1 MLGEN
6 ATMTPTQILIPVN
19 AWSVADCHTATWVNA
34 GRAGWQAGA
43 GIFVIARSRG
53 ETGGGYL
60 RYIVIP
66 GSGAT
71 RITHAPLGP
80 TVVTSAQRHGE
91 LKFTSQR
98 GVTGTVSLED
108 DTATLSTGEV
118 IQATDRPYSS
128 SG

>member
-1 MLGEN
+1 
-6 ATMTPTQILIPVN
+6 MTPTQILIPVN
-19 AWSVADCHTATWVNA
+19 AWSVADCRNHTWVDA
-34 GRAGWQAGA
+34 GRAGWQPGS
-43 GIFVIARSRG
+43 GIFVINRSRG
-53 ETGGGYL
+53 ETGGGYI

-66 GSGAT
+66 DSGAT